1 MAKARARIIVSGFVQ
16 GVFFRY
22 NTCNQAE
29 RLNITGWVKNRWDG
43 KVEVLLEGEKED
55 AERLIAWC
63 HQGPPGA
70 QVNKVEVKWEEY
82 KGEFNS
88 FSIAW

>member
-1 MAKARARIIVSGFVQ
+1 MAEARARVIISGIVQ

-29 RLNITGWVKNRWDG
+29 RFKVTGWAKNRWDG
-43 KVEVLLEGEKED
+43 KVEALLEGEKED
-55 AERLIAWC
+55 VEKLIAWC

-70 QVNKVEVKWEEY
+70 QVDKVEAKWEEY

>member
-1 MAKARARIIVSGFVQ
+1 MAEARARVIISGIVQ

-29 RLNITGWVKNRWDG
+29 RFKVTGWAKNRWDG
-43 KVEVLLEGEKED
+43 KVEALLEGEKED
-55 AERLIAWC
+55 VEKLIAWC

-70 QVNKVEVKWEEY
+70 QVDKVEVKWEEY

>member
-1 MAKARARIIVSGFVQ
+1 MAKTRARVVVSGLVQ

-22 NTCNQAE
+22 NTCDQAE
-29 RLNITGWVKNRWDG
+29 RLKVTGWAKNRWDG
-43 KVEVLLEGEKED
+43 KVEALLEGEKGDVEK
-55 AERLIAWC
+55 LIAWC

-70 QVNKVEVKWEEY
+70 QVDKVEVKWEEY